1 MIGSIIG
8 DICGSSYEYRDFNV
22 DNIDLLNKDS
32 KFTDDTILTVAI
44 AEAFMYK
51 KKDLVSTVKEYSLR
65 FPDCGFGSKYKEWLF
80 SDSSEPYNSFGN
92 GSAMR
97 VSSIPYLYSSF
108 DLILEKTKE
117 SSEITHNHPDGMLG
131 ALAISFCIH
140 LALKGFSKEEIR
152 REVIKNFNYSLEDYI
167 ITEKFNCLASITVPN
182 AILCFL
188 NSSSFEETILNSIK
202 LKGDTDTIACMAGG
216 IAEAYYGLDSIPSK
230 YIDKVK
236 ELLPEDFIHI
246 IKSVYLYNGIEVFK

>member
-22 DNIDLLNKDS
+22 DEIDLLNENS
-32 KFTDDTILTVAI
+32 KFTDDTILTIAI
-44 AEAFMYK
+44 ADAFMY

-97 VSSIPYLYSSF
+97 VSSIPYLYFSL
-108 DLILEKTKE
+108 DLVLEKTKE
-117 SSEITHNHPDGMLG
+117 SSEITHNHPDGIIG
-131 ALAISFCIH
+131 AEAISLCIY
-140 LALKGFSKEEIR
+140 LASRGFSKEQIKKEI
-152 REVIKNFNYSLEDYI
+152 IKKYGYSLEEYI

-202 LKGDTDTIACMAGG
+202 LKGDTDTVACMAGG
-216 IAEAYYGLDSIPSK
+216 IAEAYYGLHSIPKK
-230 YIDKVK
+230 YINKLK
-236 ELLPEDFIHI
+236 ELLPEDFKHI
-246 IKSVYLYNGIEVFK
+246 IKSVYSYNGIDVLK